1 MVQRGQRSS
10 GKDGLHAALEMN
22 RESGQMS
29 TWWPLRFSTS
39 VLSPLVGSQLRGGLG
54 STGLRVVRQKHIA
67 AVLADFDCWECVV
80 VGKEGPGSKAA

>member
-39 VLSPLVGSQLRGGLG
+39 VLNLLVGSQLQGGLG
-54 STGLRVVRQKHIA
+54 SIGLRAVREKHIA
-67 AVLADFDCWECVV
+67 AELADC
-80 VGKEGPGSKAA
+80 

>member
-22 RESGQMS
+22 RESGQTS

-39 VLSPLVGSQLRGGLG
+39 VLSLLVGSQLQGGLG
-54 STGLRVVRQKHIA
+54 SIGLHAVREKHIA
-67 AVLADFDCWECVV
+67 AELADC
-80 VGKEGPGSKAA
+80 